1 MLIILY
7 FFQDMQRHLLLELIL
22 FLCLLLSAKFSQMY
36 MLVWTLQMLMMLVSP
51 GNYVGVQIS
60 KELRKGLWG
69 LLQLRFQSCYQGA
82 LEGFCWRWMRHL
94 KMGIFCLAVLRQ
106 FRRLVNFLRG
116 DCLKVVSSGVREVLQ
131 LLLGKAA
138 VCCQYLKI

>member
-1 MLIILY
+1 MLIIYY
-7 FFQDMQRHLLLELIL
+7 FFRTCKGTCCLNLYCFSVCYYLLNSVR
-22 FLCLLLSAKFSQMY
+22 C
-36 MLVWTLQMLMMLVSP
+36 MLVWTLQMLMTLVSP

-116 DCLKVVSSGVREVLQ
+116 DCLKVVSLGVREVLQ